1 MKVEKT
7 SSVTEFLGI
16 HYKYK
21 FVVRDKIADQKQ
33 LLSQNRTARARNKKL
48 DVQGT
53 VIFRQKYNFD
63 VLGGWTDL
71 KLGDGDAVVSVAD
84 HHLAAE
90 VIHGLELGGQEQTRG
105 AQQLELARTNSKLND
120 FIKRVSLYKDTT
132 IERIESLNI
141 GSLDKEYLKRRMNT
155 NSYESKL

>member
-53 VIFRQKYNFD
+53 VILKFD
-63 VLGGWTDL
+63 KNTTLIFCLGGWTDL

-120 FIKRVSLYKDTT
+120 FI
-132 IERIESLNI
+132 IQ
-141 GSLDKEYLKRRMNT
+141 
-155 NSYESKL
+155 

>member
-53 VIFRQKYNFD
+53 VIFKFNKNTTLMFSEAG
-63 VLGGWTDL
+63 LTL
-71 KLGDGDAVVSVAD
+71 SSVTVT
-84 HHLAAE
+84 L
-90 VIHGLELGGQEQTRG
+90 
-105 AQQLELARTNSKLND
+105 
-120 FIKRVSLYKDTT
+120 
-132 IERIESLNI
+132 
-141 GSLDKEYLKRRMNT
+141 
-155 NSYESKL
+155 

>member
-53 VIFRQKYNFD
+53 VIFKFD
-63 VLGGWTDL
+63 KNTTLMLCLRGRTDL

-105 AQQLELARTNSKLND
+105 AQQLELARTNSK
-120 FIKRVSLYKDTT
+120 
-132 IERIESLNI
+132 
-141 GSLDKEYLKRRMNT
+141 
-155 NSYESKL
+155 